1 MESHCKPRSL
11 SISTT
16 KTDKNAKTFN
26 EISVTQFTEGEIS
39 FHFQRAFCDKTILI
53 QEHLNLKGR
62 FLRHTHTKLE
72 ENNLKYQGIFL
83 ICKRLSSLKFPCI
96 CARTFLCSFLT
107 VIIQMFLMHKTLIFS
122 KTGELVGRTFFS
134 WLKLLLFYIIFCL
147 SLSCLWGLCMGIFFQ
162 VGVQEG
168 PQD

>member
-53 QEHLNLKGR
+53 QEHFNLKKDVS
-62 FLRHTHTKLE
+62 LDTHTQ
-72 ENNLKYQGIFL
+72 NLKKIIWNIKEF
-83 ICKRLSSLKFPCI
+83 SLYARGCHHWNFH
-96 CARTFLCSFLT
+96 ARTFLCSFLT
-107 VIIQMFLMHKTLIFS
+107 VNIQMFLMHKTLIFS